1 MDVAIARQ
9 RATAR
14 SLRLVVRLVVLAPLL
29 APLLAATAAATGC
42 RETRSVSSV
51 PAPPT
56 ATSAEVPADRRVAK
70 RTTVPLRGRFEIAFD
85 VPARSV
91 APDDVAIDAR
101 FSSPSGTVRSV
112 GGFASHG
119 GWVVRF
125 TPGEVGRYTYVI
137 RADGGAGARE
147 VARGEL
153 DVVPSQ
159 RPGFVRIDARDRHR
173 LVRDTGEPVRV
184 LGENRINVYDRSWNY
199 ENFDTPTYLSRMAAY
214 GMSTIRVFV
223 FSDCESETTRGGYQI
238 GCLEPNLGRFDERT
252 ADALDVLFRAAD
264 ENAIDV
270 VLVAFAIGFTPDPD
284 TWKSWT
290 DNPYAAARGG
300 PVKTPEEMFTSPV
313 TRKLAARRL
322 RYIADRW
329 GSSTRLLA
337 IDLLNEPE
345 WDGPIPESVWIP
357 WAEEMSAAWR
367 SFDPYAHLVTTGSVG
382 LQNNIGAGDE
392 RPWYASPRDDI
403 VQWHL
408 YGKEFYE
415 PHAVAVEMSRKVD
428 ETYGFGK
435 PVVCGEFAHG
445 GEDHVTYD
453 HTHDG
458 IWSLVFSGAGALA
471 HTAPPFQVDSDEPM
485 TPARGAHFKVLSDL
499 LKGFGGAAVSP
510 RHDVRVVAGTSRAWS
525 LATDDG
531 KARALWVLGPEQG
544 YGGEV
549 TSTQLVLPAAL
560 GGDLAVTWRDDV
572 TGAVVSRTTLRSS
585 ATGETVV
592 AVPPFKRH
600 IAAMLTSA
608 PSATSAP
615 ITPR

>member
-1 MDVAIARQ
+1 MDVASARQ
-9 RATAR
+9 RATAG
-14 SLRLVVRLVVLAPLL
+14 SLHLVVRLTARLVVLAPLL
-29 APLLAATAAATGC
+29 APLLAIAAAPGC
-42 RETRSVSSV
+42 RAPRSTASM
-51 PAPPT
+51 PAPMP
-56 ATSAEVPADRRVAK
+56 
-70 RTTVPLRGRFEIAFD
+70 TTVPLRGRFEVVFD
-85 VPARSV
+85 VPARTV

-101 FSSPSGTVRSV
+101 FSSPSGKVSSV

-125 TPGEVGRYTYVI
+125 APREVGRFTYVI
-137 RADGGAGARE
+137 RADGGTGARE

-173 LVRDTGEPVRV
+173 LVRDTGEPVYV

-199 ENFDTPTYLSRMAAY
+199 ENVDTPTYLSRMAAY

-238 GCLEPNLGRFDERT
+238 GCLEPSIGRFDERT

-264 ENAIDV
+264 DNAIDV
-270 VLVAFAIGFTPDPD
+270 VLVAFAIGFTPAPD
-284 TWKSWT
+284 TWKSWE

-313 TRKLAARRL
+313 TRKLGARRL

-367 SFDPYAHLVTTGSVG
+367 SFDPYGHLVTTGSVG
-382 LQNNIGAGDE
+382 LQNNIGAADE

-435 PVVCGEFAHG
+435 PVVCGEFAYG

-471 HTAPPFQVDSDEPM
+471 HTAPQFQIDSDEPM

-499 LKGFGGAAVSP
+499 LKAFGGAAVSP
-510 RHDVRVVAGTSRAWS
+510 RRDVRVVAGTSRAWS

-531 KARALWVLGPEQG
+531 KARAIWVLGPEQG

-549 TSTQLVLPAAL
+549 TSTQVALPAGPAGETAL
-560 GGDLAVTWRDDV
+560 AWLDDV
-572 TGAVVSRTTLRSS
+572 TGAVVSSATLRSS
-585 ATGETVV
+585 GSGDTVV
-592 AVPPFKRH
+592 AVPAFKRH
-600 IAAMLTSA
+600 IAAMLTTA
-608 PSATSAP
+608 PSAPRASNAP
-615 ITPR
+615 VTPR